1 MTNEEA
7 LAHFKNHEYMTDFS
21 WQDEMSEVAISA
33 IEKQAPKK
41 PRLRKGCN
49 WSYRCPNCGKL
60 LFWTDEP
67 KDHGEKNNYCSDCGQ
82 KIDWN
87 Y

>member
-33 IEKQAPKK
+33 IEKQIPKK
-41 PRLRKGCN
+41 PIITKFDNGAELI
-49 WSYRCPNCGKL
+49 NCGVCVMCSHI
-60 LFWTDEP
+60 TRAVD
-67 KDHGEKNNYCSDCGQ
+67 YCPHCGQ
-82 KIDWN
+82 RIDWTEGEEA
-87 Y
+87 